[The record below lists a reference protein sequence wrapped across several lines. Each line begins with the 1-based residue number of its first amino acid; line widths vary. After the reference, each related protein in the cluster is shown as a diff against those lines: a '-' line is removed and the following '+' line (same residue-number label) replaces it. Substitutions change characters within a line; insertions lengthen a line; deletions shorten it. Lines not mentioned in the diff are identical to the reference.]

1 MSEGFTVSARQT
13 GRPAALTGDREREC
27 YELLERL
34 GIAYEWVEFSR
45 QPETTAEAEEV
56 DKALGVPG
64 LKNLIFQNRNRSRT
78 LFLLLPREKRLDAKA
93 LAKSRNITRLSM
105 VNAAALEDLLHTHAG
120 AVGAMELMYDMEG
133 KLELF
138 IDREVLDGPFVRF
151 PPNADGRLV
160 RIATSDFVDKL
171 LPAIKHGYT
180 VLEADDPAF
189 TGAEILPEAPFAF
202 RKMRRSRQQ
211 LRLSES
217 RAILER
223 GTCGVLALAGDGGY
237 PYALP
242 MSYAYREGKIY
253 FHAAR
258 TGHKID
264 AIARCPKASFCV
276 VIRTRSSLRS
286 SPPIT
291 AVPLP
296 SDASG
301 WQRTP
306 KRSSPDCGHWGRS
319 TAPAGIPSW
328 RRRSGR
334 NWQRWRYWCS
344 PWSTSPA
351 SRPLS
356 LYPSREKL
364 RQMKNCKKEEFQCK
378 PQNI

>member
-138 IDREVLDGPFVRF
+138 IDREVLNGPFVRF

-223 GTCGVLALAGDGGY
+223 NTCGVLALAGDGGY

-264 AIARCPKASFCV
+264 AIARCSKASFCV
-276 VIRTRSSLRS
+276 VDQDKIVPEKFTTHYRSAIAFGRIRVAEDPEEILTGLRALGEKY
-286 SPPIT
+286 SPGRDTELEEEIRKELA
-291 AVPLP
+291 AVTVLVLTVEHLTGKQAIELVPQP
-296 SDASG
+296 G
-301 WQRTP
+301 E
-306 KRSSPDCGHWGRS
+306 
-319 TAPAGIPSW
+319 APA
-328 RRRSGR
+328 
-334 NWQRWRYWCS
+334 N
-344 PWSTSPA
+344 
-351 SRPLS
+351 
-356 LYPSREKL
+356 EKL
-364 RQMKNCKKEEFQCK
+364 
-378 PQNI
+378 

>member
-1 MSEGFTVSARQT
+1 MSEGFIVSARQS
-13 GRPAALTGDREREC
+13 GRPGTIFSDREREC
-27 YELLERL
+27 YTLLEQL

-56 DKALGVPG
+56 DRALGVPG

-105 VNAAALEDLLHTHAG
+105 VNAAALEELLHTHAG
-120 AVGAMELMYDMEG
+120 AVGAMELMYDLEG

-138 IDREVLDGPFVRF
+138 IDREVLEGAFVRF

-160 RIATSDFVDKL
+160 RIATADFVEKL

-180 VLEADDPAF
+180 VLEGDDPAF
-189 TGAEILPEAPFAF
+189 TGAEALPEAPFAF

-223 GTCGVLALAGDGGY
+223 GTCGVLALSGDGGY

-242 MSYAYREGKIY
+242 MSYAYQEGKLY

-258 TGHKID
+258 TGHKMD
-264 AIARCPKASFCV
+264 ALARCDKASFCV
-276 VIRTRSSLRS
+276 VDQDEIVLEQFTTYYRSATAFGRIRVAEDPAEILAGLRALGEKY
-286 SPPIT
+286 SPGRPAELEAEIQKELA
-291 AVPLP
+291 AVTVLVLTVEHLTGKQAVELLP
-296 SDASG
+296 
-301 WQRTP
+301 QP
-306 KRSSPDCGHWGRS
+306 
-319 TAPAGIPSW
+319 
-328 RRRSGR
+328 
-334 NWQRWRYWCS
+334 
-344 PWSTSPA
+344 
-351 SRPLS
+351 
-356 LYPSREKL
+356 EKA
-364 RQMKNCKKEEFQCK
+364 RAENR
-378 PQNI
+378 

>member
-189 TGAEILPEAPFAF
+189 T
-202 RKMRRSRQQ
+202 
-211 LRLSES
+211 
-217 RAILER
+217 
-223 GTCGVLALAGDGGY
+223 
-237 PYALP
+237 
-242 MSYAYREGKIY
+242 
-253 FHAAR
+253 
-258 TGHKID
+258 
-264 AIARCPKASFCV
+264 
-276 VIRTRSSLRS
+276 
-286 SPPIT
+286 
-291 AVPLP
+291 
-296 SDASG
+296 
-301 WQRTP
+301 
-306 KRSSPDCGHWGRS
+306 
-319 TAPAGIPSW
+319 
-328 RRRSGR
+328 
-334 NWQRWRYWCS
+334 
-344 PWSTSPA
+344 
-351 SRPLS
+351 
-356 LYPSREKL
+356 
-364 RQMKNCKKEEFQCK
+364 
-378 PQNI
+378 

>member
-105 VNAAALEDLLHTHAG
+105 VNA
-120 AVGAMELMYDMEG
+120 EG

-138 IDREVLDGPFVRF
+138 IDREVLNGPFVRF

-223 GTCGVLALAGDGGY
+223 NTCGVLALAGDGGY

-276 VIRTRSSLRS
+276 VDQDKIVPEKFTTHYRSAIAFGRIRVAEDPEEILTGLRALGEKY
-286 SPPIT
+286 SPGRDTELEEEIGKELA
-291 AVPLP
+291 AVAVLVLTVEHLTGKQAIELVPQP
-296 SDASG
+296 G
-301 WQRTP
+301 E
-306 KRSSPDCGHWGRS
+306 
-319 TAPAGIPSW
+319 APA
-328 RRRSGR
+328 
-334 NWQRWRYWCS
+334 N
-344 PWSTSPA
+344 
-351 SRPLS
+351 
-356 LYPSREKL
+356 EKL
-364 RQMKNCKKEEFQCK
+364 
-378 PQNI
+378 